1 MTDAGSTQNAA
12 LATVERLLSLLAT
25 LLLIAGTVALV
36 LMATHVVSDVVGR
49 LFFNHPVYGTTE
61 IVSFYYM
68 VGAVCLPL
76 AYMELRDEH
85 ITVDVFYQKMPLMMR
100 QVVFVFSI
108 LTTALFFGL
117 FAYQSWFD
125 SLRAMSSREIVMGA
139 SLIEIWPSRFFMPIS
154 FGLLVLACLLR
165 AAKVIL
171 TPYAAETHVR
181 AEGK

>member
-1 MTDAGSTQNAA
+1 
-12 LATVERLLSLLAT
+12 
-25 LLLIAGTVALV
+25 
-36 LMATHVVSDVVGR
+36 
-49 LFFNHPVYGTTE
+49 
-61 IVSFYYM
+61 
-68 VGAVCLPL
+68 
-76 AYMELRDEH
+76 
-85 ITVDVFYQKMPLMMR
+85 MMR
-100 QVVFVFSI
+100 RVVFVFSI

>member
-100 QVVFVFSI
+100 RGVF
-108 LTTALFFGL
+108 
-117 FAYQSWFD
+117 
-125 SLRAMSSREIVMGA
+125 
-139 SLIEIWPSRFFMPIS
+139 
-154 FGLLVLACLLR
+154 
-165 AAKVIL
+165 
-171 TPYAAETHVR
+171 
-181 AEGK
+181 